1 MTMARSWS
9 VSIGVL
15 TIAIFLAPVS
25 AGAQSALAMGPRLSF
40 AKGVDDAPEGSQ
52 RFSGGV
58 IRLGSGRTAL
68 ELAMD
73 YRSGLTGDLTER
85 IKDYPIQIS
94 SLVYPVRGRVSP
106 YMLGGIGWYSQ
117 RVQRLT
123 GVGDAATV
131 VDDQTSRVRGYHA
144 GFGSE
149 VRLHRRIGI
158 YGDYRYTFLGFG
170 DDDLAPNGTEQP
182 LGLSAPQLVPGLPS
196 LPDRVR
202 MSHQGT
208 QITWG
213 LNFYF

>member
-1 MTMARSWS
+1 MTMARAWS

-15 TIAIFLAPVS
+15 ATAIFLIPVT
-25 AGAQSALAMGPRLSF
+25 AAAQGAFAIGPRLSF
-40 AKGVDDAPEGSQ
+40 AKGAEESPDGSQ

-58 IRLGSGRTAL
+58 IRLGSGKTAL

-94 SLVYPVRGRVSP
+94 TLLFPVRGRVAP
-106 YMLGGIGWYSQ
+106 YVLGGVGWYSQ
-117 RVQRLT
+117 RVQRIT
-123 GVGDAATV
+123 GVGDSATV

-170 DDDLAPNGTEQP
+170 DDDDTPSESTGP
-182 LGLSAPQLVPGLPS
+182 SALQLLPSLPS

-202 MSHQGT
+202 MSHQGR